1 MNYSRM
7 FTGGVALALGCGLLL
22 SSYFSLAETNTS
34 PTPSIQ
40 GEIVLSEIE
49 SSGPDPEFCH
59 IPAVVGRYPFGE
71 QGGCYKN
78 DNDLIMLRNVPS
90 ALTIRIH
97 DDRGCRD
104 GGKDWRIGITTVK
117 NPTTT
122 GNGVGNTLDDFVK
135 FETIWNTPVGKVIVP
150 GVMKA
155 ESWSYNGNMPDF
167 TNGASCL
174 DVKRD

>member
-1 MNYSRM
+1 MNPKKRLVSGM
-7 FTGGVALALGCGLLL
+7 ALGCIVMLT
-22 SSYFSLAETNTS
+22 SYFSFADTATTNTS
-34 PTPSIQ
+34 KTQ

-49 SSGPDPEFCH
+49 TGGPDPEFCH
-59 IPAVVGRYPFGE
+59 IPAVEGRYPFGE

-78 DNDLIMLRNVPS
+78 DNDLIMLKNVPS

-104 GGKDWRIGITTVK
+104 NGMNWRIGITTVK

-122 GNGVGNTLDDFVK
+122 GNGVGNTLDDFIK
-135 FETIWNTPVGKVIVP
+135 FETIWTTPVGAVIVP

-155 ESWSYNGNMPDF
+155 ESWSHDGNMPDF

-174 DVKRD
+174 DVKRE